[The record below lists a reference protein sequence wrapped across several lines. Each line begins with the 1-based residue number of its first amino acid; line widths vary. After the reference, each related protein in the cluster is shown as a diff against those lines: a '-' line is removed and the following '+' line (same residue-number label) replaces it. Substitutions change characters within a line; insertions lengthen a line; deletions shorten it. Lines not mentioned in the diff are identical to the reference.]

1 MHYSYKLPS
10 ESPSGPQVLGSA
22 DMDLQKILIDERMRC
37 EHHKTNY
44 QTLKAE
50 HTRLQDE
57 YTRSQNEL
65 KRHVMEKQ
73 STQENMQLLLAQL
86 RGELLDKTREVEEL
100 RMQVLSPQRLEL
112 LRAQVQQ
119 ELEGP
124 VRERFNKLE
133 GEAEKY
139 RSDFNKLRY
148 DYTFL
153 KSEYDHHRE
162 EHSRMLEEWKL
173 RYDAEISCLERDK
186 EELTAQLQN
195 TDPARDGKRVE
206 TLLREKAQLHLRLKG
221 LEREVA
227 QVRTERDSSGAQ
239 AENVQRIQ
247 VRQLAETQATVK
259 ALEAEK
265 QSVKMQLERTES
277 ELQLSHEQITQ
288 LTTRLH
294 KAEREVNSLT
304 SQVED
309 MKHTHKLEVTNVKLE
324 CVRAR
329 GGLERER
336 DALQSQV
343 EGLQSDVEV
352 LRFAV
357 ERNKDLVSEKER
369 DTVRRVQAAREEE
382 LHKMAAAQEEKL
394 ELESRLAELE
404 QQWALQETS
413 RDAQRDEW
421 QEQIR
426 GAQLGEESARRET
439 QTLRQAPPTHS
450 INDLQLHLH
459 FQRNQEIN
467 VQLHTLSQAESEL
480 VETNQKLR
488 DSLERIREELR
499 NARTQI
505 EKTQH
510 EAERLVEE
518 RRVEWLEDKH
528 KFQERNAE
536 LQEKYTQ
543 AKERMQ
549 RAALAQ
555 KKRKTMTEAKEK
567 KFQDRIQLLE
577 AKIEE
582 LELEAKTAKKRP
594 SYSEEHAQTYR
605 RLKELQR
612 RHSEFRRLLLGYQF
626 TSTPP
631 PPSVLIPGSETLIPN
646 LQDEQHQQEMCVLR
660 RRLEELECNQ
670 QQQLEE
676 VNIDYVPKDLEF

>member
-1 MHYSYKLPS
+1 MKPAQQQV
-10 ESPSGPQVLGSA
+10 PAGPQVLGSA

-439 QTLRQAPPTHS
+439 QTLRQ
-450 INDLQLHLH
+450 
-459 FQRNQEIN
+459 RNQEIN

-555 KKRKTMTEAKEK
+555 KKVCS
-567 KFQDRIQLLE
+567 L
-577 AKIEE
+577 
-582 LELEAKTAKKRP
+582 RP

-676 VNIDYVPKDLEF
+676 LDLEF